1 MRLFKEICGNL
12 LGDVSPKGRCLF
24 FTGGGGY
31 FQGVKSFENFSQK
44 TVTLRFSGGSLKITG
59 EGFIVEKFRDGD
71 FELLGRIF
79 SLEYVS
85 ADRKSPAPPASAPQ
99 RVASAPQ
106 RAVSAPQ
113 KAASAPQKAV
123 PAPQKIAKGKSR

>member
-99 RVASAPQ
+99 KV
-106 RAVSAPQ
+106 VSAPQ
-113 KAASAPQKAV
+113 KAVLAPQKV
-123 PAPQKIAKGKSR
+123 VSAPQKIAKGKSR

>member
-85 ADRKSPAPPASAPQ
+85 ADRKSPAPPAP
-99 RVASAPQ
+99 
-106 RAVSAPQ
+106 APQ

>member
-1 MRLFKEICGNL
+1 MRLFKEICRNL

-85 ADRKSPAPPASAPQ
+85 ADRKSPAPPVPASAPP
-99 RVASAPQ
+99 A
-106 RAVSAPQ
+106 SAPQ
-113 KAASAPQKAV
+113 KAAPAPQKAV
-123 PAPQKIAKGKSR
+123 PAPQMAASAPQKIAKGKSR

>member
-85 ADRKSPAPPASAPQ
+85 ADRKSPAPLASAPPASAPQ
-99 RVASAPQ
+99 R
-106 RAVSAPQ
+106 
-113 KAASAPQKAV
+113 AASAPQKAV
-123 PAPQKIAKGKSR
+123 PVPQKIAEGKSR

>member
-85 ADRKSPAPPASAPQ
+85 ADRKSPATPAPAPQ
-99 RVASAPQ
+99 K
-106 RAVSAPQ
+106 AVSAPQ
-113 KAASAPQKAV
+113 IAAPAPQKAA

>member
-85 ADRKSPAPPASAPQ
+85 ADRKSLATPAPIPATPVSAPQ
-99 RVASAPQ
+99 RVAP
-106 RAVSAPQ
+106 
-113 KAASAPQKAV
+113 APQKAV
-123 PAPQKIAKGKSR
+123 SAPQKIAKGKSR

>member
-99 RVASAPQ
+99 KTA
-106 RAVSAPQ
+106 SAPQ

-123 PAPQKIAKGKSR
+123 PAPQKIAEGKSR

>member
-12 LGDVSPKGRCLF
+12 LGDVLPKGRCLF

-99 RVASAPQ
+99 KV
-106 RAVSAPQ
+106 VSAPQ
-113 KAASAPQKAV
+113 KAVLAPQKV
-123 PAPQKIAKGKSR
+123 VSAPQKIAKGKSR

>member
-85 ADRKSPAPPASAPQ
+85 AARKSPAPPASAPQ
-99 RVASAPQ
+99 RAVSAPQ
-106 RAVSAPQ
+106 RAVPAPQ
-113 KAASAPQKAV
+113 KAASAPQK
-123 PAPQKIAKGKSR
+123 IAEGKSR

>member
-85 ADRKSPAPPASAPQ
+85 ADRKSPALPA
-99 RVASAPQ
+99 
-106 RAVSAPQ
+106 SAPQ
-113 KAASAPQKAV
+113 KAA

>member
-1 MRLFKEICGNL
+1 MRLFREIGGNL
-12 LGDVSPKGRCLF
+12 LGEVTPKGRCLF

-59 EGFIVEKFRDGD
+59 ESFSVGKFQSGD

-85 ADRKSPAPPASAPQ
+85 ADQNARE
-99 RVASAPQ
+99 
-106 RAVSAPQ
+106 
-113 KAASAPQKAV
+113 
-123 PAPQKIAKGKSR
+123 KSR

>member
-85 ADRKSPAPPASAPQ
+85 ADRKSPAPPVP
-99 RVASAPQ
+99 APQ

-113 KAASAPQKAV
+113 RAASAPQKAV
-123 PAPQKIAKGKSR
+123 SASQKIAKGKSR

>member
-99 RVASAPQ
+99 KAAP
-106 RAVSAPQ
+106 APQ

-123 PAPQKIAKGKSR
+123 PAPQKIAKRKSR

>member
-99 RVASAPQ
+99 R
-106 RAVSAPQ
+106 AVSAPQ
-113 KAASAPQKAV
+113 KIAPAPQKTVPAQQKAV
-123 PAPQKIAKGKSR
+123 PAPQKIAEGKSR

>member
-85 ADRKSPAPPASAPQ
+85 ADRKSPAPPAPAPPVSA
-99 RVASAPQ
+99 SQ
-106 RAVSAPQ
+106 RAVPAPQ
-113 KAASAPQKAV
+113 KAASAPQRAV